1 MTEAHIYIYGV
12 ISAEDSKSANKF
24 GRVGLK
30 EVVEQMHM
38 AKDAELLKVHIR
50 SEGGDVDEGFA
61 IHDALVRSGKTIETI
76 GEGMVASIAT
86 VIYLAGSKRTMR
98 AGSEF
103 IIHNPWTKSEGTADE
118 LQRNADGLREIEN
131 ILANFYT
138 QKTGINLDLIRELM
152 AKETTLTSEQSKNY
166 GFATEVIQT
175 LQAVAL
181 YNSNK
186 NNLKMTKE
194 EIGLEMDKKFEGFFS
209 KIKNLFGKAKNLVVT
224 SGDGSMLDFAEQIQ
238 DVSEIAVGM
247 TAKLEDGSSPD
258 GEYVMPDGTV
268 LTFVAGAITAI
279 VPTSEGDEGEMEAL
293 KAENET
299 LKQQLSEAQ
308 AQALAIKTDS
318 EAKFNTLQK
327 EIVTFKAQI
336 KTDVEGFSKKTSD
349 DDDKP
354 VNRFEKVFVKN

>member
-12 ISAEDSKSANKF
+12 ISAQDSKSTNKF

-86 VIYLAGSKRTMR
+86 VIYLAGSKRIMQ

-209 KIKNLFGKAKNLVVT
+209 KIKNLFSKAKNLVVT
-224 SGDGSMLDFAEQIQ
+224 TGDGSMLDFAEQIQ

-247 TAKLEDGSSPD
+247 TAKLEDGSSPEGD
-258 GEYVMPDGTV
+258 YVMPDGTV

-279 VPTSEGDEGEMEAL
+279 VPVGDEGGEMEAL

-299 LKQQLSEAQ
+299 LKQQLADAQ

-336 KTDVEGFSKKTSD
+336 KTDVESFSKSVD
-349 DDDKP
+349 DKDDKP